1 MVVKMAAKNQPLK
14 EFDSKETHH
23 KLHTRSGKV
32 AILFTDIK
40 GSTAIWE
47 KLGDTEARQLVE
59 KHNRLLFPIVKKC
72 RGKVIKTIG
81 DSIMA
86 KFRSPH
92 KALKAAVAM
101 QQILNS
107 ERSKSDFPIHI
118 RIGIHYGRGIIEAK
132 DVYGDLVNTAARI
145 EGKAR
150 GDQILL
156 SAAVKN
162 AISRRHHFSF
172 KSARKFTPKGKTES
186 IPLYSCDWKSSPYL
200 PDRMGIGKSIPLST
214 GQKGRLFFY
223 FLTTSVGLFFLF
235 NNYLRFLIADTTK
248 GALFFVAPKEAIMEN
263 IFPLSAMLTG
273 LLFLLWILI
282 KNRFAPLLFLR
293 IIKGGFIGT
302 VLCALTLLVAPQVKI
317 DTPMVTNLSEN
328 VYATKH
334 FFVRVKAEDVNI
346 RLSPPQGQVLRQASM
361 GNIFLLQGTTR
372 KAGITYNRIWLGKGS
387 SGYIPRVLPPKVGV
401 PAKRLTYTDRFY
413 LKGWDILAAIS
424 GLLGFLFGAILFKV
438 RPL

>member
-1 MVVKMAAKNQPLK
+1 MAAKKQSLK
-14 EFDSKETHH
+14 EFDSSEPHH

-47 KLGDTEARQLVE
+47 KRGDKEARQLVE

-107 ERSKSDFPIHI
+107 ERSRGDFPIRI

-156 SAAVKN
+156 SSAVKK
-162 AISRRHHFSF
+162 AIPRGYRFTYT
-172 KSARKFTPKGKTES
+172 SAKKFTPKGKTES
-186 IPLYSCDWKSSPYL
+186 IQLYRCDWKSSPYL

-214 GQKGRLFFY
+214 GQKGRLLCY
-223 FLTTSVGLFFLF
+223 LLTTVVGLFLLF
-235 NNYLRFLIADTTK
+235 HHYLRFIFADSQK
-248 GALFFVAPKEAIMEN
+248 GALFFVAPKEAVLQN
-263 IFPLSAMLTG
+263 IFPVSAIVTG

-282 KNRFAPLLFLR
+282 KNRFTPMLLLR
-293 IIKGGFIGT
+293 LIKGGFVGT
-302 VLCALTLLVAPQVKI
+302 VICAAIVTSAPHITVNSPLVTK
-317 DTPMVTNLSEN
+317 LSQR

-346 RLSPPQGQVLRQASM
+346 RLTPPKGPVIRQASA
-361 GNIFLLQGTTR
+361 GNIFLLQGTTN
-372 KAGITYNRIWLGKGS
+372 KSGITYNRIWLGKGS

-401 PAKRLTYTDRFY
+401 PAKRLSYTDRFY
-413 LKGWDILAAIS
+413 LKGWDILAVIS
-424 GLLGFLFGAILFKV
+424 GFIGFLFGAILFRV